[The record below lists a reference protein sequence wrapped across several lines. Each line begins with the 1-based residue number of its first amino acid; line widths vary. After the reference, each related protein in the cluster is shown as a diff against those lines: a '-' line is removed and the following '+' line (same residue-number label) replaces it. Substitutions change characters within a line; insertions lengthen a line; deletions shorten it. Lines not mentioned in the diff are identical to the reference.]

1 MRRFLLPSERH
12 AVLYS
17 AVMWEKQEDA
27 LLHCDS
33 AINTIIPHQSGES
46 SLESRPSCIRDV
58 LAL

>member
-1 MRRFLLPSERH
+1 M
-12 AVLYS
+12 LYS
-17 AVMWEKQEDA
+17 VVIWEKQEDA

-46 SLESRPSCIRDV
+46 SLESRPSRIRDV